1 MKIAI
6 GSDHAGFERKETVRK
21 YIENKGI
28 QYKDFGCYSE
38 ERCDYPDYIHPV
50 AKAVSNKDYDLGIIF
65 CGSGQGASM
74 TANKYQKIRSAI
86 CWIPEIARLARA
98 HNDANICTIPGRF
111 VSDETA
117 IRIVDSFLNA
127 QFEGGRHLQRVNK
140 IPLINA

>member
-38 ERCDYPDYIHPV
+38 DRCDYPDFIHPV
-50 AKAVSNKDYDLGIIF
+50 AKAVSDKDYDLGIIF

-74 TANKYQKIRSAI
+74 TANKHQKIRSAI

-140 IPLINA
+140 IPLIDA